1 MATLYGHVM
10 LRMATLHCHAHLRAQ
25 LLTNDHQL
33 FKG

>member
-10 LRMATLHCHAHLRAQ
+10 LRMATLQCYEHLRAH